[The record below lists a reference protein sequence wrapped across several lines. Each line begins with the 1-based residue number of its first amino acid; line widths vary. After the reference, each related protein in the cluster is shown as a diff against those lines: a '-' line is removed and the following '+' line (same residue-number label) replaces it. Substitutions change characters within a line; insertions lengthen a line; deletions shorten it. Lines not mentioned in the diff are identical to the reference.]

1 MYYLHNTLFTPYT
14 LEQELP
20 KLYHFEQTKEQARE
34 VLEQMRALKLD
45 AIKNS
50 NEHQFEDHFIAKILE
65 LLGWEYLRQEEKI
78 IQHKLEKPDFLLFAT
93 PKLKQ
98 DYQALSKEE
107 RYASNEF
114 FSVICESKAYSV
126 EVDNKKIAHN
136 PHYQLLGYLNAL
148 RHNYGFLTNGRVWR
162 FYDASKPV
170 MQKAFFEVHLEKILE
185 RADIEAFLYFYHL
198 FRAANFAPAQDT
210 PSIHTALSANESTK
224 IALEE
229 DLHRLIYGTD
239 GQESLFETIGAA
251 LYARHPQEPLKDI
264 YENTLYFVFKLL
276 FIAYFEDKF
285 EENLKEHR
293 GFAQYLSVRHLLA
306 TLQEHPKTYYG
317 MGRLEEIFHTYNQ
330 GNENYAMPIFN
341 GGLFEPSKTPLFK
354 AGKILSDALLKQIL
368 TQLFTY
374 ENCRRGYA
382 TLSVVHLGRIYENL
396 LSYRFAIAHQELFY
410 CTTLKSEGYYDGYD
424 KQALEAKEKIKQVQ
438 RYTKGQIYL
447 KNTSN
452 SRKSSGS
459 FYTPE
464 SITQVLV
471 REALEGLNAQNI
483 LSFKILDNACG
494 SGAFLI
500 EALHQASQKALEL
513 QNAQLQTLL
522 EQEKALI
529 EAQAQNYLE
538 SYRVDELDV
547 LKRLLL
553 KRLIYGVDK
562 NPFSVELAKLS
573 LWIDSFIFGTP
584 LSFLE
589 HHIKCGDALMGCSLA
604 EFEAFCKEGLFN
616 PNFFQEFETLKSLF
630 NDLANTKD
638 STKEEIAHSKA
649 LYTQIKPLLDK
660 LNLYLNFYNTHQIL
674 SLEIKEAQEPKNQDQ
689 KNKARKKPP
698 NPLLKARLELQEW
711 WDKNGRGLES
721 VGLEQLLTPE
731 RAELKEFIEK
741 CAEEF
746 KFFNYE
752 IEFPEISQGG
762 GGLFSLQHSGFD
774 AIITNPPWE
783 KTKFDE
789 SEFFSSFRSNYRSYS
804 LAEKQKFK
812 EEALAQPHIKEQ
824 FDTEQAQIQT
834 TNAYY
839 KAHYPYSRGA
849 GDGNLF
855 RFFVEK
861 NSSLLAPNARLALVI
876 PSALMLEEGSLSLR
890 KHLLERLR
898 VEFFYSF
905 ENRQNIFKNVHR
917 CYKFALLAL
926 RKAKPAAKL
935 KALFYLE
942 HPKEINNPLLIPLKS
957 VLNSPKCALKEV
969 RGQMD
974 LEILEHCASKFARL
988 NEGWINFRRELDM
1001 TGDKDLFKP
1010 QMWLD
1015 FRSELHMS
1023 ADKDLFKPIDAR
1035 AKTQTKLTLLP
1046 LLEGKHIHQFN
1057 AEFAHPRY
1065 QVNKSELE
1073 EKLKSREEHRA
1084 QKGGYSGKIAYEYAY
1099 WRLGYRGIARDTDER
1114 SLIVSLIPKGCSA
1127 GNSIY
1132 VSIPKFYTPE
1142 GILEVPPL
1150 QTLFALGLL
1159 NSLVVDFYLRLHT
1172 QMNINKI
1179 YLYELPLPQPT
1190 PQEIAQTP
1198 LYFSIAK
1205 CALECQLYY
1214 DRAGHFKE
1222 LADLF
1227 SSGALTP
1234 SLSANTL
1241 CLDVPKTPKLLDTK
1255 RARLDISI
1263 ARGIYALNCD
1273 QFMHLLASFKVL
1285 AKKQP
1290 GFVGLLKSLWAEQA

>member
-1 MYYLHNTLFTPYT
+1 MPHFSHALNFAKISLLEFPMYYLHNTLFTPYT

-50 NEHQFEDHFIAKILE
+50 NEHQFEDHFIAKVLE

-251 LYARHPQEPLKDI
+251 LYARHPQEPLKNI

-396 LSYRFAIAHQELFY
+396 LSYRFAIAHEELFY

-424 KQALEAKEKIKQVQ
+424 KQKLEAKEKIKQVQ

-513 QNAQLQTLL
+513 QNDQLQTLL

-589 HHIKCGDALMGCSLA
+589 HHIKCGDALMGLSLKDFKA
-604 EFEAFCKEGLFN
+604 ALIKKGGLFLN
-616 PNFFQEFETLKSLF
+616 AFIEKINALQKSLSKIATIP
-630 NDLANTKD
+630 DTTKAQVQ
-638 STKEEIAHSKA
+638 ESKQTYKKA
-649 LYTQIKPLLDK
+649 QEALEQLNVYLHLYTAKDFLSREQLALLKD
-660 LNLYLNFYNTHQIL
+660 LQEG
-674 SLEIKEAQEPKNQDQ
+674 SLEDLSQEKY
-689 KNKARKKPP
+689 AS
-698 NPLLKARLELQEW
+698 LKARALELAQ
-711 WDKNGRGLES
+711 
-721 VGLEQLLTPE
+721 
-731 RAELKEFIEK
+731 
-741 CAEEF
+741 EF

-752 IEFPEISQGG
+752 IEFPELVGDDG
-762 GGLFSLQHSGFD
+762 NFSGFD

-789 SEFFSSFRSNYRSYS
+789 SEFFSSFRSNYRS
-804 LAEKQKFK
+804 LPLVEKQDLQKNL
-812 EEALAQPHIKEQ
+812 LAQPHIKKE

-926 RKAKPAAKL
+926 RKAEPADKL

-942 HPKEINNPLLIPLKS
+942 HPKEIDNPLSISLKS

-974 LEILEHCASKFARL
+974 LDILEHCASKFARL
-988 NEGWINFRRELDM
+988 NEGW
-1001 TGDKDLFKP
+1001 
-1010 QMWLD
+1010 LD
-1015 FRSELHMS
+1015 FRAELHMT
-1023 ADKDLFKPIDAR
+1023 ADKKLFIPPNEIKG
-1035 AKTQTKLTLLP
+1035 KTMP
-1046 LLEGKHIHQFN
+1046 MLEGKHIHQFN

-1073 EKLKSREEHRA
+1073 EKLKSREERRA

-1114 SLIVSLIPKGCSA
+1114 SLIVSLLPRGCA
-1127 GNSIY
+1127 VGNSIY
-1132 VSIPKFYTPE
+1132 VSVPYTYTKE
-1142 GILEVPPL
+1142 GIIETHPL
-1150 QTLFALGLL
+1150 QMLFALGLF
-1159 NSLVVDFYLRLHT
+1159 NSLVLDFVLRVHT
-1172 QMNINKI
+1172 QMNINKL
-1179 YLYELPLPQPT
+1179 YLSELPLPQPT
-1190 PQEIAQTP
+1190 PQEIAKTP

-1222 LADLF
+1222 LASLF

-1263 ARGIYALNCD
+1263 ARGIYGLSCD